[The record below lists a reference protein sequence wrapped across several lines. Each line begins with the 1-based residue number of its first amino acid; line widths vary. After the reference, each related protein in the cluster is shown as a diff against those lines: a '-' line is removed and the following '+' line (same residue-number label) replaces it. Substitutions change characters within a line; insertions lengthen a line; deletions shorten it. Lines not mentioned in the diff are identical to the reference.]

1 MNSFVTEYLI
11 QNWILILILIAFAI
25 MLTITVFLPKKTV
38 RRMYILIAAVFVLSI
53 IVFIEF
59 CLSENKQ
66 YPMAR
71 AAMIA
76 IRYSATPIL
85 IALIILT
92 LVKKARW
99 YVLLPAFLFTIINIV
114 SIFTGIVFYIDDA
127 GVMQRGVLGYLPY
140 VTVGVY
146 SVVLIFILIR
156 QSNKNMTEIVPI
168 SFLALAF
175 ASGLVLPFVMGK
187 DYSKIYCPTIA
198 IALFVYYVFLI
209 IQLTKQD
216 ALTGLFNRQ
225 AFYSAT
231 EGGYKD
237 ITAIIS
243 IDMNGL
249 KAINDNEG
257 HVAGDE
263 ALLTLALCFK
273 RAVRPKQYVYRIG
286 GDEFVI
292 LCRKTK
298 EEELNRIIKTIRKN
312 VDATKYKCAIGYSV
326 VSPNKTIKDM
336 IKESDE
342 MMYLDKAKFYSESG
356 IERRKI

>member
-1 MNSFVTEYLI
+1 MNVFTEYLI

-59 CLSENKQ
+59 CLAENKQ

-71 AAMIA
+71 ATMIA

-99 YVLLPAFLFTIINIV
+99 YVLLPSFVLAIVNIV
-114 SIFTGIVFYIDDA
+114 SIFTGIVFSINDA
-127 GVMQRGVLGYLPY
+127 GDLLRGPLGYLPY
-140 VTVGVY
+140 IGVGLY
-146 SVVLIFILIR
+146 SVVLIYILIK
-156 QSNKNMTEIVPI
+156 QSNKHMTEIVPI

-175 ASGLVLPFVMGK
+175 ASGLVLPFIMGK
-187 DYSKIYCPTIA
+187 DYSKIFCPTIA
-198 IALFVYYVFLI
+198 TALFVYYVFLI
-209 IQLTKQD
+209 LQLTKED

-225 AFYSAT
+225 AYYSAT

-237 ITAIIS
+237 ITAVIS

-263 ALLTLALCFK
+263 ALLRLSLCFK
-273 RAVRPKQYVYRIG
+273 RAVKPKQLVYRIG

-292 LCRKTK
+292 LCRKTS
-298 EEELNRIIKTIRKN
+298 EEELQRVIKNIRN
-312 VDATKYKCAIGYSV
+312 YVAATKYSCSIGYSLIA
-326 VSPNKTIKDM
+326 SGKSIEDM

-342 MMYLDKAKFYSESG
+342 MMYLDKAKFYSENG

>member
-1 MNSFVTEYLI
+1 MNVFTEYLI

-25 MLTITVFLPKKTV
+25 MLTVTVFLPKKTV

-59 CLSENKQ
+59 CLAEGNQ
-66 YPMAR
+66 YTMAR
-71 AAMIA
+71 ATMIA
-76 IRYSATPIL
+76 IRYSATPIIL
-85 IALIILT
+85 ALILLT
-92 LVKKARW
+92 LVKRARW
-99 YVLLPAFLFTIINIV
+99 YVLLPSFVLAIVNIV
-114 SIFTGIVFYIDDA
+114 SIFTGIVFSINDA
-127 GVMQRGVLGYLPY
+127 GDLLRGPLGYLPY
-140 VTVGVY
+140 IGVGLY
-146 SVVLIFILIR
+146 SVVLIYILIK
-156 QSNKNMTEIVPI
+156 QSNKHMTEIVPI

-175 ASGLVLPFVMGK
+175 ASGLVLPFIMGK
-187 DYSKIYCPTIA
+187 DYSKIFCPTIA
-198 IALFVYYVFLI
+198 TALFVYYVFLI
-209 IQLTKQD
+209 LQLTKED

-225 AFYSAT
+225 AYYSAT

-237 ITAIIS
+237 ITAVIS

-263 ALLTLALCFK
+263 ALLRLSLCFK
-273 RAVRPKQYVYRIG
+273 RAVKPKQLVYRIG

-292 LCRKTK
+292 LCRKTS
-298 EEELNRIIKTIRKN
+298 EEELQRVIKNIRN
-312 VDATKYKCAIGYSV
+312 YVAATKYSCSIGYSLIA
-326 VSPNKTIKDM
+326 SGKSIEDM

>member
-1 MNSFVTEYLI
+1 MNLFIEYLI
-11 QNWILILILIAFAI
+11 QNWILILILAAFAI
-25 MLTITVFLPKKTV
+25 MLTITVFLDKKTV
-38 RRMYILIAAVFVLSI
+38 RRMYILIGVVFVLSI

-59 CLSENKQ
+59 VLAENNQ
-66 YPMAR
+66 YPIAR
-71 AAMIA
+71 STMIA
-76 IRYSATPIL
+76 IRYSATPIIL
-85 IALIILT
+85 ALMIFT
-92 LVKKARW
+92 LVKRMRW
-99 YVLLPAFLFTIINIV
+99 YVLIPSFVFAIVNIV
-114 SIFTGIVFYIDDA
+114 SIFTGIVFSINESGDL
-127 GVMQRGVLGYLPY
+127 VRGVLGYLPY
-140 VTVGVY
+140 IGVGLY
-146 SVVLIFILIR
+146 SVFLVYILIKR
-156 QSNKNMTEIVPI
+156 SNKSATEIIPI
-168 SFLALAF
+168 VFLAVAF

-187 DYSKIYCPTIA
+187 EYSKIFCPTIA

-209 IQLTKQD
+209 LQLTKED

-225 AFYSAT
+225 AFYDAMNRYS
-231 EGGYKD
+231 D
-237 ITAIIS
+237 ITSVIS

-257 HVAGDE
+257 HIAGDE

-273 RAVRPKQYVYRIG
+273 KSVRPKQSIYRIG

-298 EEELNRIIKTIRKN
+298 EEELKRIVKNIRKN
-312 VDATKYKCAIGYSV
+312 VGNTKYTCSIGYSYIDNGK
-326 VSPNKTIKDM
+326 STKEM

>member
-1 MNSFVTEYLI
+1 MNVFTEYLI

-25 MLTITVFLPKKTV
+25 MLTVTVFLPKKTV

-59 CLSENKQ
+59 CLAEGNQ
-66 YPMAR
+66 YTMAR
-71 AAMIA
+71 ATMIA
-76 IRYSATPIL
+76 IRYSATPIIL
-85 IALIILT
+85 ALILLT
-92 LVKKARW
+92 LVKRARW
-99 YVLLPAFLFTIINIV
+99 YVLLPSFVLAIVNIV
-114 SIFTGIVFYIDDA
+114 SIFTGIVFSINDA
-127 GVMQRGVLGYLPY
+127 GDLLRGPLGYLPY
-140 VTVGVY
+140 IGVGLY
-146 SVVLIFILIR
+146 SAVLIFILIR
-156 QSNKNMTEIVPI
+156 QSNKHMTEIVPI

-198 IALFVYYVFLI
+198 VALFVYYVFLI
-209 IQLTKQD
+209 LQLTKQD

-231 EGGYKD
+231 GGGFKD
-237 ITAIIS
+237 ITAVIS

-249 KAINDNEG
+249 KTINDNEG

-273 RAVRPKQYVYRIG
+273 RAVRPKQSVYRIG
-286 GDEFVI
+286 GDEFII
-292 LCRKTK
+292 LCQKTK
-298 EEELNRIIKTIRKN
+298 EEELKRIIKNIRKN
-312 VDATKYKCAIGYSV
+312 VSNTKYTCSIGYSL
-326 VSPNKTIKDM
+326 VSTNKTIKDM

-356 IERRKI
+356 IERRRA